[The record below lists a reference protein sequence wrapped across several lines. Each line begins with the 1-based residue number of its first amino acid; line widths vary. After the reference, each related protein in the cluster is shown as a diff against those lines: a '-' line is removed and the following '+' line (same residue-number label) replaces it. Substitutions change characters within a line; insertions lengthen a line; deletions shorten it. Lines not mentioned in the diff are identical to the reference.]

1 MNEKIARYQEIERR
15 GLLDKLSTEKRAMW
29 EEYKSR
35 HPELSN
41 KAGLT
46 SEQYQ
51 DAMKKAKEL
60 NKQLGV
66 INEDGSVKD

>member
-46 SEQYQ
+46 SEQYHVIFHPT
-51 DAMKKAKEL
+51 EL
-60 NKQLGV
+60 SGV
-66 INEDGSVKD
+66 FLFRFASQMDIS